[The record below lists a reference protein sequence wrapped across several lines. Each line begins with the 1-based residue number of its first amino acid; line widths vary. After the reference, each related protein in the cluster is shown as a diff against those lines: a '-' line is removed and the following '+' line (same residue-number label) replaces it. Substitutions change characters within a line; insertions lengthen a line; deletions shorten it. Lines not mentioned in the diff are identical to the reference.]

1 MGDKYFDQ
9 DAKDALLND
18 LKQWNSSIEST
29 RFWKERARVK
39 TIVETRSA
47 SSNFLNEI
55 IVQETPSSAAFANRG
70 ASSAGQSADDEV
82 HNNSQDDINGRGDTD
97 VETPTIPYDHN
108 CSTNAALDMPW
119 LVNNTNIVEL
129 FREYQCQ
136 ARATQQLFQLE
147 TDMQEV
153 PSLSDILFLAPN
165 NHSSLKSRI
174 FGLDT
179 LHSLCS
185 HMADHWMNVDTGDNT
200 LSDSEYVAIA
210 KLICAIDAKT
220 ISILD
225 AKRDLLTI
233 AASIQ
238 GSKANVVEGIANL
251 LTKLPRNRL
260 LDRNKIGG
268 VELQSIYYDALL
280 SEIIADQD
288 RNVAL
293 RWANKSDVET
303 DIRPDA
309 IISTLVQHDLGH
321 SIGFGEVKV
330 GNEST
335 TKHSVCLDVVRL
347 GVACKRCD

>member
-1 MGDKYFDQ
+1 MFVKFGLFDRHYSSSRYRTIVDKYFDQ

-233 AASIQ
+233 AASIL

-251 LTKLPRNRL
+251 
-260 LDRNKIGG
+260 
-268 VELQSIYYDALL
+268 
-280 SEIIADQD
+280 
-288 RNVAL
+288 
-293 RWANKSDVET
+293 
-303 DIRPDA
+303 
-309 IISTLVQHDLGH
+309 
-321 SIGFGEVKV
+321 
-330 GNEST
+330 
-335 TKHSVCLDVVRL
+335 
-347 GVACKRCD
+347 